1 MVWYCKARQ
10 GKESQSYSLRLRAGE
25 VHIYCVV
32 LSGEAGS
39 GRVLLGKAR
48 NYIHIYCVVLS
59 GEVGAGRAWLGK
71 VRIQIYIHSSAG

>member
-1 MVWYCKARQ
+1 MVWYYKARQ

-32 LSGEAGS
+32 LSGEVGS

-48 NYIHIYCVVLS
+48 NYIHIQVRPGQVMF
-59 GEVGAGRAWLGK
+59 GK
-71 VRIQIYIHSSAG
+71 VGRG